1 MYPNTRDANLLL
13 VAAAVTSLR
22 LVSAARE
29 MRRRS
34 SDRDTDYETAC
45 DTDKFARR
53 SRKMRYNMICGKF
66 SVWCQIMKISLSALP
81 NAALHYAES
90 EFIVMNWTADLQIEL
105 LIYDL

>member
-1 MYPNTRDANLLL
+1 MYPDTRDANLLL

-53 SRKMRYNMICGKF
+53 SGKMRYNT
-66 SVWCQIMKISLSALP
+66 VAV
-81 NAALHYAES
+81 Y
-90 EFIVMNWTADLQIEL
+90 
-105 LIYDL
+105 YDLW